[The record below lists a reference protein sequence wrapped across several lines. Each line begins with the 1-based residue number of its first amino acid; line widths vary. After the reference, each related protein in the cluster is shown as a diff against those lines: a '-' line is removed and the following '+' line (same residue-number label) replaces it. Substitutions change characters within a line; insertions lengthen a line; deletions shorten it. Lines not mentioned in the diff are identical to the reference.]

1 MKRTPGDIARRA
13 NIADAASGFSSRPAV
28 VVYAMAPADLTYNTT
43 SQLWEQARARDWKVI
58 AEVTDTGPYD
68 SPLAGRIGWNTV
80 RRYITQGHASGI
92 VLPLEADTAAVPGL
106 SEWLQEHGAFLEHL
120 PVAVQSTEQQ
130 AAM

>member
-13 NIADAASGFSSRPAV
+13 NIADAASGFPSRPVV

-43 SQLWEQARARDWKVI
+43 SQLCAQADARDWRVI

-68 SPLAGRIGWNTV
+68 SPLAGRIGWNTA
-80 RRYITQGHASGI
+80 RWYINEGRASGI
-92 VLPLEADTAAVPGL
+92 VLPREADTAGVPGL
-106 SEWLQEHGAFLEHL
+106 TEWLREHGAFLERL
-120 PVAVQSTEQQ
+120 PVTVQSTEQQ